1 MGITASSMMTRYKN
15 ARPAAIQ
22 KSDQPSV
29 QAYSDALL
37 TALFQ
42 AICDEIHQNMVVTCA
57 GTTPAQGTPI
67 SLSSAA
73 PGSVS

>member
-1 MGITASSMMTRYKN
+1 MGISASSMMTRYRN

-22 KSDQPSV
+22 KSDQASV

-42 AICDEIHQNMVVTCA
+42 AICDEIQQKAVVNVTNVAGVTA
-57 GTTPAQGTPI
+57 GTASSGPGTGTI
-67 SLSSAA
+67 S
-73 PGSVS
+73 